1 MYYSFAIFIYTV
13 CVGICMLI
21 SGKFANKKK
30 RLVEF
35 LNDRIAEKKALRL
48 EDENRKKQEEEYL
61 AQVAKAKAQQEEV
74 NYAINDAQ
82 AWSM

>member
-1 MYYSFAIFIYTV
+1 M
-13 CVGICMLI
+13 
-21 SGKFANKKK
+21 
-30 RLVEF
+30 VEF
-35 LNDRIAEKKALRL
+35 LKDKIAEKKALRL

-82 AWSM
+82 A